1 MIKFITSLLSLAAVM
16 IHMPSVQAAQVEVKW
31 SNPDKY
37 TDIKAGE
44 GHRKKFQE
52 QTFKTLDA
60 HFAKMAKMLPEQQQL
75 IIKVTNLDL
84 AGDVNYGM
92 KRIRIIKDIFTPRMK
107 FSYQLLNA
115 DKAVVKSE
123 DVALND
129 MGFLMHNNL
138 KYRNESLAYEKK
150 MLDDWFRK
158 TFANSD
164 KSIEQK

>member
-1 MIKFITSLLSLAAVM
+1 MTKFITSLLSLAVVLM
-16 IHMPSVQAAQVEVKW
+16 SMSSIQAAQVEVKW
-31 SNPDKY
+31 TNPDKY

-44 GHRKKFQE
+44 GHRKKFTE

-60 HFAKMAKMLPEQQQL
+60 HFAKMAKMLPEQQEL
-75 IIKVTNLDL
+75 IIEVTNLDL

-107 FSYQLLNA
+107 FSYQLLDT
-115 DKAVVKSE
+115 DKTVVKSE
-123 DVALND
+123 DVSLND

-138 KYRNESLAYEKK
+138 KYRNESLQYEKK

-158 TFANSD
+158 TFSRSE
-164 KSIEQK
+164 KSSEQK